1 MIRAIAPVV
10 AVRAGGH
17 GQGAVDGFEDRR
29 HRGRRRRLRE
39 FVTAVNALVRE
50 YLTELAGREEEI
62 ANARRELLDLMETS
76 EGRMGP
82 DWKFSRED
90 SHER

>member
-1 MIRAIAPVV
+1 VEIAMKNITLAIEDEVLDKVRVV
-10 AVRAGGH
+10 AAQKR
-17 GQGAVDGFEDRR
+17 
-29 HRGRRRRLRE
+29 
-39 FVTAVNALVRE
+39 TTVNALVRE

-62 ANARRELLDLMETS
+62 ANARRELLELMETS

>member
-1 MIRAIAPVV
+1 MKNITLAIEDEVLDKVRVV
-10 AVRAGGH
+10 AAQKR
-17 GQGAVDGFEDRR
+17 
-29 HRGRRRRLRE
+29 
-39 FVTAVNALVRE
+39 TTVNALVRE

-62 ANARRELLDLMETS
+62 ANARRDLLELMETS

>member
-1 MIRAIAPVV
+1 VEIAMKNITLAIEDEVLDKVRVV
-10 AVRAGGH
+10 AAQKR
-17 GQGAVDGFEDRR
+17 
-29 HRGRRRRLRE
+29 
-39 FVTAVNALVRE
+39 TTVNALVRE

-62 ANARRELLDLMETS
+62 ANARRDLLELMETS

>member
-1 MIRAIAPVV
+1 MKNITLAIEDEVLDKVRVV
-10 AVRAGGH
+10 AAQKR
-17 GQGAVDGFEDRR
+17 
-29 HRGRRRRLRE
+29 
-39 FVTAVNALVRE
+39 TTVNALVRE

-62 ANARRELLDLMETS
+62 ANARRELLELMETS